1 MRCLHKTTGFTHE
14 QEKPPGFAQY
24 AQKEEYDVGSRP
36 PWGGVTGVSTKM
48 GVSII
53 GKTNRRRQKKHRVP
67 KGVFVGVG
75 PDFVKLGP
83 IEDVSMDGL
92 EFRYICDGEPSNGSY
107 VEIFMTD
114 GDFYLGR
121 VPIKTVADVQLVNK
135 SAATSTAWRHCSLRF
150 TGLTGYQRTKL
161 EEFIDSRTIKQKIG
175 DAL

>member
-1 MRCLHKTTGFTHE
+1 
-14 QEKPPGFAQY
+14 
-24 AQKEEYDVGSRP
+24 
-36 PWGGVTGVSTKM
+36 
-48 GVSII
+48 VSII
-53 GKTNRRRQKKHRVP
+53 GKTNRRRHKKHQAL

-83 IEDVSMDGL
+83 LEDVSMDGL
-92 EFRYICDGEPSNGSY
+92 GFRYICDGEPSNGSY

-135 SAATSTAWRHCSLRF
+135 SASNSTAWRHCSLRF
-150 TGLTGYQRTKL
+150 REVTGYQRTKL
-161 EEFIDSRTIKQKIG
+161 QEFIDSRTTKQKIG